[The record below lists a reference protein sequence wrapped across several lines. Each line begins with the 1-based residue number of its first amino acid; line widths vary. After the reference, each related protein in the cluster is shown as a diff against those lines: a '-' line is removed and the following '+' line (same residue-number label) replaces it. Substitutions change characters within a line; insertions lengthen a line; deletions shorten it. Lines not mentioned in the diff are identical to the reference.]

1 MSKYDY
7 DAIGFHRS
15 YESYVKVREEHPA
28 EGMEILT
35 KEEYESKRDAD
46 FEHDIKVRKA
56 NNMISSL
63 QNARTEDIDLL
74 MQVYDVV
81 APILNLKSTEEVTDE
96 VILELKK
103 KHLKNLMAQR
113 RVLKKQY
120 KEESSKDNGSAWKIF
135 AEVMTLTVNINKLKE
150 ELKGE

>member
-7 DAIGFHRS
+7 EAIGYRRS

>member
-15 YESYVKVREEHPA
+15 YESYVKVREAHPV
-28 EGMEILT
+28 EGMVIPT

-46 FEHDIKVRKA
+46 FEHGIKVRKA
-56 NNMISSL
+56 KNMICSL
-63 QNARTEDIDLL
+63 QNVLTEDIDLL

-103 KHLKNLMAQR
+103 KHLKNLMTQR

-120 KEESSKDNGSAWKIF
+120 KEEVSKGNGFAWKIF
-135 AEVMTLTVNINKLKE
+135 VEAMTLTVKINELKE

>member
-81 APILNLKSTEEVTDE
+81 APILKLKSTEEVTDE

-120 KEESSKDNGSAWKIF
+120 K
-135 AEVMTLTVNINKLKE
+135 
-150 ELKGE
+150 

>member
-15 YESYVKVREEHPA
+15 YESYVKVREEHPV

-63 QNARTEDIDLL
+63 QNVRTEDIDLL

-103 KHLKNLMAQR
+103 KHLKNLMTQR

-120 KEESSKDNGSAWKIF
+120 KEEVSKGNGLAWRIF
-135 AEVMTLTVNINKLKE
+135 VEVMTLTVKINKLKE

>member
-7 DAIGFHRS
+7 DAIGYRRS
-15 YESYVKVREEHPA
+15 YENYVKVREEHPA
-28 EGMEILT
+28 EGMVIPT
-35 KEEYESKRDAD
+35 KEAYESKRDAD
-46 FEHDIKVRKA
+46 FEHGIKVRKA
-56 NNMISSL
+56 KNMICSL
-63 QNARTEDIDLL
+63 QNVLTEDIDLL

-135 AEVMTLTVNINKLKE
+135 AEVMTLTVKINKLKE

>member
-74 MQVYDVV
+74 MQVYDVL

>member
-15 YESYVKVREEHPA
+15 YESYIKVREEHPA

-81 APILNLKSTEEVTDE
+81 APILKLKSTEEVTDE

-135 AEVMTLTVNINKLKE
+135 AEVMALTVNINKLKE

>member
-7 DAIGFHRS
+7 EAIGYRRS
-15 YESYVKVREEHPA
+15 YESYVKVREEHPV
-28 EGMEILT
+28 EGMVIPT
-35 KEEYESKRDAD
+35 KEEYESRRDAE

-63 QNARTEDIDLL
+63 RNVFTEDIDLL

-103 KHLKNLMAQR
+103 QHLKNLMAQR

-120 KEESSKDNGSAWKIF
+120 KEESSKGNGSAWKIN
-135 AEVMTLTVNINKLKE
+135 AEVMALTVKINELKA

>member
-81 APILNLKSTEEVTDE
+81 APILKLKSTEEVTDE

-135 AEVMTLTVNINKLKE
+135 AEVMALTVNINKLKE

>member
-15 YESYVKVREEHPA
+15 YESYVKVREEHPV
-28 EGMEILT
+28 EGMVIPT

-46 FEHDIKVRKA
+46 FEHGIKVRKA

-63 QNARTEDIDLL
+63 QNVRTEDIDLL

-120 KEESSKDNGSAWKIF
+120 KEESSKGNGSAWKIF
-135 AEVMTLTVNINKLKE
+135 AEVMTLTVKINELKE

>member
-15 YESYVKVREEHPA
+15 YESYVKLREEHPA

-81 APILNLKSTEEVTDE
+81 APILNLNSTEEVTDE

>member
-63 QNARTEDIDLL
+63 QNVLTEDVDLL

>member
-1 MSKYDY
+1 MQ
-7 DAIGFHRS
+7 
-15 YESYVKVREEHPA
+15 VREEHPA

-135 AEVMTLTVNINKLKE
+135 AEVMTLTVKINELKE

>member
-1 MSKYDY
+1 MQ
-7 DAIGFHRS
+7 
-15 YESYVKVREEHPA
+15 VREEHPA

-135 AEVMTLTVNINKLKE
+135 AEVMALTVKINELKE

>member
-7 DAIGFHRS
+7 EAIGYRRS
-15 YESYVKVREEHPA
+15 YESYVTLMEEHPV
-28 EGMEILT
+28 EGIEIPT
-35 KEEYESKRDAD
+35 KEEYECKRDAD
-46 FEHDIKVRKA
+46 FEHGIKVRKA

-63 QNARTEDIDLL
+63 QNVRTEDIDLI

-81 APILNLKSTEEVTDE
+81 APILNLKSTEEVTEE
-96 VILELKK
+96 VILEWKK
-103 KHLKNLMAQR
+103 KHLKDLMAQR

-120 KEESSKDNGSAWKIF
+120 KEESSKGNGSAWKIF

>member
-7 DAIGFHRS
+7 EAIGYRRR
-15 YESYVKVREEHPA
+15 YESYVKAMEEHPY
-28 EGMEILT
+28 EGMVIPT
-35 KEEYESKRDAD
+35 KEAYESKLDAD
-46 FEHDIKVRKA
+46 FEHDIEVRKA

-63 QNARTEDIDLL
+63 QNVRTEDIDLL

-120 KEESSKDNGSAWKIF
+120 KEEVSKGNGFAWRIF
-135 AEVMTLTVNINKLKE
+135 VEVMTLTVKINKLKE

>member
-35 KEEYESKRDAD
+35 KEEYESKRDED

-81 APILNLKSTEEVTDE
+81 APILKLKSTEEVTDE

-103 KHLKNLMAQR
+103 QHLKNLMAQR

-120 KEESSKDNGSAWKIF
+120 KEGVSKGNGFAWRIF
-135 AEVMTLTVNINKLKE
+135 VEVMTLTVKIN
-150 ELKGE
+150 